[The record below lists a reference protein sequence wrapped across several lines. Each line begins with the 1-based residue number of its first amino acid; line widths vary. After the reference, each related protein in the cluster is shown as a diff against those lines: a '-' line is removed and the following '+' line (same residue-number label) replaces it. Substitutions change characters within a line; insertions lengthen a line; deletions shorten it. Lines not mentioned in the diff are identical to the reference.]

1 MPKHAKTQI
10 VKRTITHWD
19 ITALFRRGSRAVEFH
34 TFRNLST
41 DEMNRLLTDP
51 AMIRVEIMGSKKE
64 VIFETQRVPISAS
77 KIAVNGASN

>member
-19 ITALFRRGSRAVEFH
+19 ITALFRRSSRAVEFC

-41 DEMNRLLTDP
+41 DEMNRLLSDP

-64 VIFETQRVPISAS
+64 VIFETQRIPISAS

>member
-10 VKRTITHWD
+10 VKRAITHWD
-19 ITALFRRGSRAVEFH
+19 ITALFRRGSRAVEFR

-41 DEMNRLLTDP
+41 EEMNRLMSDP
-51 AMIRVEIMGSKKE
+51 ALIRVEIMGSKKE
-64 VIFETQRVPISAS
+64 VIFETQRIPISAS